1 MVIMEG
7 IRKKYYILLAFLA
20 LLMCAFCIFI
30 PISSVNRVETIYR
43 EYTREKIFDI
53 KKTFLKDSVNN
64 IIKSIESTQVEVMQ
78 KYEQRAK
85 RLAIRFEGTIQAY
98 PEEFVNFAK
107 LSFSDPYNREV
118 FTILILDKQ
127 TNEIIYKNLLPDFDQ
142 KDDIGNL
149 IELLKE
155 KSIGYHE
162 IQNEEYCLI
171 FMVLEEVIHRE
182 TKEDIKGRI
191 HEDEF
196 SNGSYFWVN
205 EVLDYNGGENYAI
218 RLIHPNLIDTEGM
231 YLSTSMTDIK
241 GNTPYLTELQGVVTE
256 GEIFFNYYFEKKDSD
271 EVSEKLTYAKLYEKY
286 NWIIAMGVHLDD
298 IQLYSDEIME
308 NSDRV
313 IRDMIFSIVLLV
325 IALFTIAGLYLVLL
339 ERWYSQKSHKKFNE
353 ELNID
358 ALTKAYNRR
367 AAMIDLAKSF
377 KFYKKYKVIKAI
389 IFLDIDDFKK
399 INDRYGHDQ
408 GDIVLQKIVEV
419 IQNNIRNTDALYRWG
434 GEEFLLICDGL
445 RPENAMRFAK
455 KILEQ
460 IKQVEYQVEDEKYKV
475 TISMGISYFSPED
488 MDYNEVIKR
497 ADMALYEAK
506 RNGKNQ
512 AILNIERAKE

>member
-1 MVIMEG
+1 
-7 IRKKYYILLAFLA
+7 
-20 LLMCAFCIFI
+20 
-30 PISSVNRVETIYR
+30 
-43 EYTREKIFDI
+43 
-53 KKTFLKDSVNN
+53 
-64 IIKSIESTQVEVMQ
+64 
-78 KYEQRAK
+78 
-85 RLAIRFEGTIQAY
+85 
-98 PEEFVNFAK
+98 
-107 LSFSDPYNREV
+107 
-118 FTILILDKQ
+118 
-127 TNEIIYKNLLPDFDQ
+127 
-142 KDDIGNL
+142 
-149 IELLKE
+149 
-155 KSIGYHE
+155 
-162 IQNEEYCLI
+162 
-171 FMVLEEVIHRE
+171 
-182 TKEDIKGRI
+182 
-191 HEDEF
+191 
-196 SNGSYFWVN
+196 
-205 EVLDYNGGENYAI
+205 
-218 RLIHPNLIDTEGM
+218 
-231 YLSTSMTDIK
+231 
-241 GNTPYLTELQGVVTE
+241 
-256 GEIFFNYYFEKKDSD
+256 
-271 EVSEKLTYAKLYEKY
+271 
-286 NWIIAMGVHLDD
+286 
-298 IQLYSDEIME
+298 
-308 NSDRV
+308 
-313 IRDMIFSIVLLV
+313 MIFSIVLLV